1 MAEVLAGKV
10 ALVTG
15 AARGIGRAVAL
26 KLAAAGCD
34 VVANYYNSH
43 DEAEAVCVEVRNMG
57 RRAVAIK
64 ASVGLPE
71 SVDELFDELTKHFDR
86 IDIVVSNA
94 ASGVLRPTMEMTLK
108 HWRWCME
115 TNAFALNLL
124 AQRAVPMMAP
134 GGRIV
139 AMSSLGALRA
149 MPHYGFIGASKAAL
163 ESLVRSLAQE
173 LGPRGI
179 RVNAVSAGVV
189 DTDALQHFP
198 NREALLASFAQRTP
212 AGPVLTPQDVAGA
225 VYLLC
230 LPEARH
236 DQRPH
241 AVRRR
246 RVRHI
251 GLAGTMQ
258 IESGLA
264 GKTVLV
270 TGGSRGIGRAIVE
283 LFARDGAEVAFFYRG
298 NAAAATEVVEQAR
311 AAGLRVTAEQVDVT
325 DAKAV
330 AAAVERLA
338 DAWGRIDILVNNAG
352 VIRDNLLG
360 LLEDD
365 DVRAV
370 LETNVGGV
378 FNVTRAVVPHMI
390 ARRAGKIVNLSS
402 VSGEKGG
409 RGQTN
414 YAASKGA
421 INAFTRALA
430 VELAPR
436 KITVNCVA
444 PGVIETEMSQAV
456 RDMAGDEVKGR
467 ILLRRFGQPQE
478 VAYAVW
484 FLASRFA
491 DYVTG
496 EVLHVDGG
504 FKME

>member
-1 MAEVLAGKV
+1 
-10 ALVTG
+10 
-15 AARGIGRAVAL
+15 
-26 KLAAAGCD
+26 
-34 VVANYYNSH
+34 
-43 DEAEAVCVEVRNMG
+43 
-57 RRAVAIK
+57 
-64 ASVGLPE
+64 
-71 SVDELFDELTKHFDR
+71 
-86 IDIVVSNA
+86 
-94 ASGVLRPTMEMTLK
+94 
-108 HWRWCME
+108 
-115 TNAFALNLL
+115 
-124 AQRAVPMMAP
+124 
-134 GGRIV
+134 
-139 AMSSLGALRA
+139 
-149 MPHYGFIGASKAAL
+149 
-163 ESLVRSLAQE
+163 
-173 LGPRGI
+173 
-179 RVNAVSAGVV
+179 
-189 DTDALQHFP
+189 
-198 NREALLASFAQRTP
+198 
-212 AGPVLTPQDVAGA
+212 
-225 VYLLC
+225 
-230 LPEARH
+230 
-236 DQRPH
+236 
-241 AVRRR
+241 
-246 RVRHI
+246 
-251 GLAGTMQ
+251 MQ

-311 AAGLRVTAEQVDVT
+311 AAGLRVTADQVDVT

-330 AAAVERLA
+330 GAAVERLA

-360 LLEDD
+360 LLEDE
-365 DVRAV
+365 DVRTV

-390 ARRAGKIVNLSS
+390 ARRAGKVVNLSS

-436 KITVNCVA
+436 KIAVNCVA

-456 RDMAGDEVKGR
+456 RDAAGDEVKGR
-467 ILLRRFGQPQE
+467 ILLRRFGQPLD